1 MASCSCVTSP
11 SSLRTV
17 LILVSPPQLRVQRDT
32 HTHLTRQQEAFIFLG
47 VKNAQVTM
55 SLRLNTTSWN
65 WSYGDSAAF
74 CLLGFAFFTVLG
86 RGVGWLKTKQDLCHK
101 VSWKGPWYVFQIQG
115 GFCAASGSLHDWHQ
129 TIVEVLLS
137 FHIWRFNSPQHK
149 NSLTAVLEI
158 MYLFTTARQWARFC
172 ERPCILSLIFTIKR
186 LCTVGPP
193 EELHVSQPPGT
204 GGESLIHF

>member
-1 MASCSCVTSP
+1 MFMCHVSFFSTDSLDPRLP
-11 SSLRTV
+11 SSAEGAERY
-17 LILVSPPQLRVQRDT
+17 T
-32 HTHLTRQQEAFIFLG
+32 HTPYTAAGSFYFLRG
-47 VKNAQVTM
+47 EKCASHNEPA
-55 SLRLNTTSWN
+55 LKYYFLKLKL
-65 WSYGDSAAF
+65 GDSAAF

-101 VSWKGPWYVFQIQG
+101 VSWKGPWYIFQIQG
-115 GFCAASGSLHDWHQ
+115 GFCVASGRLHDWHQ

-137 FHIWRFNSPQHK
+137 FHIWTFNSPQHK

-158 MYLFTTARQWARFC
+158 MYLFTTAHQWARFC
-172 ERPCILSLIFTIKR
+172 ERPCVLSLIFTIKC